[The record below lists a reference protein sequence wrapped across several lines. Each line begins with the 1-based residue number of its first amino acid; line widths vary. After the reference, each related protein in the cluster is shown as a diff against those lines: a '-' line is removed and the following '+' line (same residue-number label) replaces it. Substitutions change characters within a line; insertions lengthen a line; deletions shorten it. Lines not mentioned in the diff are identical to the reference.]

1 MTQSLSENTRIIARL
16 DVKAPNLI
24 KGVHLEGLRKV
35 GNPREFAERYYRES
49 IDEIIYIDM
58 VASLYNRNTIVDL
71 VRETAEN
78 VFVPIT
84 AGGGIRSV
92 EDARTLLRAGADK
105 VSINTAATNS
115 PQLITDIAKRFGSQ
129 CMVLYI
135 EAKHRQGNK
144 WEAYCDN
151 GREPT
156 GLDVIEWAIRGQ
168 ELGAGEILVTSVDQE
183 GTRKGFDLDLVREIS
198 TRVSVPVIA
207 SGGMGKLEHL
217 SEVVEDAHADAVAIA
232 HMLHYNE
239 TTVADI
245 RAHAL
250 AAGLNVRPTP

>member
-1 MTQSLSENTRIIARL
+1 MKSNIRIIARL

-35 GNPREFAERYYRES
+35 GDPREFAERYYHEG

-58 VASLYNRNTIVDL
+58 VASLYNRNTIIDL
-71 VRETAEN
+71 VRETARN

-92 EDARTLLRAGADK
+92 DDARALLRAGADK
-105 VSINTAATNS
+105 VSVNTAATKS
-115 PQLITDIAKRFGSQ
+115 PELITGIAKRFGSQ

-135 EAKHRQGNK
+135 EAKRHGDK

-156 GLDVIEWAIRGQ
+156 GLDAVEWAVRGQ
-168 ELGAGEILVTSVDQE
+168 ELEAGEILVTSIDQE
-183 GTRKGFDLDLVREIS
+183 GTRSGFDLDLIRQIS
-198 TRVSVPVIA
+198 TKVTVPVIA
-207 SGGMGKLEHL
+207 SGGMGKFDHL
-217 SEVVEDAHADAVAIA
+217 AEAVSQGKADAVAIA
-232 HMLHYNE
+232 HMLHYE
-239 TTVADI
+239 EITIGEI
-245 RAHAL
+245 REQAL
-250 AAGLNVRPTP
+250 QAGMNVRPVQCLT